1 MGCHRCKF
9 LVLRHQCMCKCW
21 SVPIGHQLTHGVLL
35 ILGDEL
41 LLPTCYANI
50 WGNIAELII
59 LAVFRGSTQK
69 VEVKKKKELFF
80 YHVCDTYS
88 SFFCQ
93 RPRSRRLPLFLR
105 KIWLWIP
112 VISAHREK
120 ITSTHWLMNDF
131 LVPANNKHTL
141 MWGLV

>member
-1 MGCHRCKF
+1 
-9 LVLRHQCMCKCW
+9 MCKCW

-69 VEVKKKKELFF
+69 VEVKKKKENYFSIM
-80 YHVCDTYS
+80 YVIPTPP
-88 SFFCQ
+88 SFVKDQEVGGSLCF
-93 RPRSRRLPLFLR
+93 
-105 KIWLWIP
+105 
-112 VISAHREK
+112 
-120 ITSTHWLMNDF
+120 
-131 LVPANNKHTL
+131 
-141 MWGLV
+141 